1 MLDLLAGGSG
11 DLHHHPVRPHQGQPQ
26 DQRQG
31 VRGDGPGEGGG
42 DILLRGGVNKEIL
55 FCGSK
60 SFRYKHRNIA
70 KLFKSVILC

>member
-42 DILLRGGVNKEIL
+42 GHFAQRG
-55 FCGSK
+55 SQ
-60 SFRYKHRNIA
+60 
-70 KLFKSVILC
+70 